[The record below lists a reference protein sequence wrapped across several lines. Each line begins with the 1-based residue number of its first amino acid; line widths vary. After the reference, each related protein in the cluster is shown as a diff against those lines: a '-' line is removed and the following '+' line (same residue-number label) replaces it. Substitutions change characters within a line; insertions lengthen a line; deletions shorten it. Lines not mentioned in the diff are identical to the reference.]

1 MLSLDSKL
9 EGSASRVMGEP
20 NKVTSE
26 ESRRRTPGATD
37 CNSLTKWL
45 EDALAMYSSHLDRFK
60 ERPKEN
66 DHTKMVVKSAKTD
79 CGDPPRVPSSRY
91 HTLNV
96 DTSSLAKEWIARLKW
111 TGPKGSL
118 Q

>member
-1 MLSLDSKL
+1 LDSKL
-9 EGSASRVMGEP
+9 TGSVSRVIGEP

-37 CNSLTKWL
+37 CSSSTKWL

-60 ERPKEN
+60 ESPKE
-66 DHTKMVVKSAKTD
+66 DDCLKVVIKSAKTD

-91 HTLNV
+91 HTLN
-96 DTSSLAKEWIARLKW
+96 AYW
-111 TGPKGSL
+111 PKNG
-118 Q
+118 